1 MTVALLSAGTLSYEV
16 LLVRIFA
23 IEHFHH
29 FAYMAIGIAMLGF
42 GTSGTLMTLLG
53 RLDPERALRWFARSS
68 LLAPL
73 FLVASP
79 ALAHL
84 ISLDSGRLMWDFS
97 QWIRLAGIYLVLA
110 LPFGVAAFAVL
121 VALTVERERAGRI
134 YGASFLGSAAGA
146 VVAIGSLWWFSP
158 VTAVGIPAVVASLGT
173 AVAWLM
179 IHDRRR
185 LHAVGV
191 ALAVPA
197 ITVAALAS
205 PPWRLDVTPYKGLP
219 QVEAYP
225 GATRVAEE
233 ASPLGW
239 AVAVD
244 AHAFRHA
251 PGLSLG
257 FHGRFPRQIA
267 LFLDGQTVGAA
278 TRWEDDAG
286 AAELLDWLPSAL
298 AYVLGNRTAV
308 LIIGAGAGLE
318 IENALVH
325 GARSVTALEL
335 HPGIVAFHNRFGRL
349 PNSPDDDGNVRWVT
363 EYAREYIARSGKRFD
378 LVAIAPGGVLG
389 GGSAGVYSLNEDYLH
404 TVDAYVGYIE
414 LLSEGGVFAVTRWVN
429 VPPRD
434 NVRVILTAAEALRR
448 LEPGAVSR
456 GMLVARSWGTV
467 TILIKPSG
475 FGIPDVDAARVWAGA
490 RGVDLDWYPGI
501 QEPAAEF
508 NLLDDPTFYR
518 AAAAAAVGREAAERF
533 AAAYPFEVAPV
544 SDARPYPH
552 HFLRAGSLPEF
563 LKETR
568 GSWLPFAEWGY
579 IALVATLIQAVVLAG
594 LLMLLPVIARRRRV
608 RSGRLPRVTVYFA
621 AIGLA
626 FMAAEIAAIQQL
638 SLLLGHPVY
647 AVAAVLTAFLVCA
660 GAGSIWSDRI
670 RLDAGW
676 LSGVALVCLLLLGA
690 GFLLSL
696 VHVLQPAHLALR
708 AAAALLVLAPASFL
722 MGWQFPLGLRRLTGD
737 DPALVS
743 WAWAANGFAS
753 VVAAPLSALIAL
765 ELGSPALFVAAA
777 GAYGIAALVYRQGG
791 RRESAAA
798 AQGADR
804 RLAGQGGVG

>member
-53 RLDPERALRWFARSS
+53 PLDPERALRWFARSS

-79 ALAHL
+79 ALVHL
-84 ISLDSGRLMWDFS
+84 ISLDSSRLLWDFT

-110 LPFGVAAFAVL
+110 FPFGVVAFAVL
-121 VALTVERERAGRI
+121 VALTVDRKRAGRI

-146 VVAIGSLWWFSP
+146 VVAVGSLWLFSP
-158 VTAVGIPAVVASLGT
+158 VTALGIPAVVASLGA
-173 AVAWLM
+173 AVAWLT
-179 IHDRRR
+179 IQDRRR
-185 LHAVGV
+185 LYAVGV
-191 ALAVPA
+191 ALATLAV
-197 ITVAALAS
+197 TLAALAS

-225 GATRVAEE
+225 GSARVAEE

-244 AHAFRHA
+244 APAFRHA
-251 PGLSLG
+251 PGLSLA
-257 FHGRFPRQIA
+257 FHGRFPRQTA

-278 TRWEDDAG
+278 TRWEDDSDAS
-286 AAELLDWLPSAL
+286 ALLHWLPSAL
-298 AYVLGNRTAV
+298 AYVLGSRTAV

-325 GARSVTALEL
+325 GARRVTALEL

-349 PNSPDDDGNVRWVT
+349 SSSLDGDGNVRWVT
-363 EYAREYIARSGKRFD
+363 GYAREYIARSRERFD
-378 LVAIAPGGVLG
+378 LVTIASGGVLG
-389 GGSAGVYSLNEDYLH
+389 GGSAGVHSLNEDYLH
-404 TVDAYVGYIE
+404 TVDAYVGYIG
-414 LLSEGGVFAVTRWVN
+414 LLSEGGAFAVTRWVN

-448 LEPGAVSR
+448 VEPGAVSR
-456 GMLVARSWGTV
+456 GMLIARSWGTV

-475 FGIPDVDAARVWAGA
+475 FSVRDVDAARVWAGA

-501 QEPAAEF
+501 EKPAAEF
-508 NLLDDPTFYR
+508 NLQDDPTFYR
-518 AAAAAAVGREAAERF
+518 AAAAAAVGREAAQRF

-552 HFLRAGSLPEF
+552 HFLRTSSLPEF
-563 LKETR
+563 LKESR

-594 LLMLLPVIARRRRV
+594 LLMLLPVIVRRRRV
-608 RSGRLPRVTVYFA
+608 RSGRLPRVVVYFA

-660 GAGSIWSDRI
+660 GAGSAWSDRI
-670 RLDAGW
+670 RSEAGW
-676 LSGVALVCLLLLGA
+676 LSGVALVLLLLLGA

-696 VHVLQPAHLALR
+696 VHVLQPAHLVLR
-708 AAAALLVLAPASFL
+708 AMVAMLMLAPVSFL
-722 MGWQFPLGLRRLTGD
+722 MGWQFPLGLRLLTGG

-753 VVAAPLSALIAL
+753 VVAAPLSAVITL
-765 ELGSPALFVAAA
+765 ELGSPALFVVAA
-777 GAYGIAALVYRQGG
+777 GAYGIAAVVYR
-791 RRESAAA
+791 
-798 AQGADR
+798 
-804 RLAGQGGVG
+804 

>member
-53 RLDPERALRWFARSS
+53 PLDPERALRWFARSS
-68 LLAPL
+68 LLAAL
-73 FLVASP
+73 LLVASP
-79 ALAHL
+79 ALVHL
-84 ISLDSGRLMWDFS
+84 ISLDSSRLLWDFT

-121 VALTVERERAGRI
+121 VALTVQRKRAGRI

-146 VVAIGSLWWFSP
+146 VVAVGSLWLFSP
-158 VTAVGIPAVVASLGT
+158 VTALGIPAVVASLGA
-173 AVAWLM
+173 AVAWLTTQ
-179 IHDRRR
+179 DRRR
-185 LHAVGV
+185 LYAVGV
-191 ALAVPA
+191 ALVAPAV
-197 ITVAALAS
+197 TLAALAS

-225 GATRVAEE
+225 GAARVAEQ

-244 AHAFRHA
+244 APAFRHA
-251 PGLSLG
+251 PGLSLA
-257 FHGRFPRQIA
+257 FHGRFPRQTA

-278 TRWEDDAG
+278 TRWEDDSDAS
-286 AAELLDWLPSAL
+286 ALLHWLPSAL
-298 AYVLGNRTAV
+298 AYVSGSRTAV
-308 LIIGAGAGLE
+308 LIIGAGGGLE

-325 GARSVTALEL
+325 GARRVTALEL

-349 PNSPDDDGNVRWVT
+349 PSSLDGDGNVRWVT
-363 EYAREYIARSGKRFD
+363 GYAREYIARSRERFD
-378 LVAIAPGGVLG
+378 LVTIASGGVLG
-389 GGSAGVYSLNEDYLH
+389 GGSAGVHSLNEDYLH
-404 TVDAYVGYIE
+404 TVDAYVGYIG
-414 LLSEGGVFAVTRWVN
+414 LLSEGGAFAVTRWVN

-448 LEPGAVSR
+448 VEPGAVSR
-456 GMLVARSWGTV
+456 GMLIARSWGTV

-475 FGIPDVDAARVWAGA
+475 FGVRDVEAARAWAGT

-501 QEPAAEF
+501 EEPAAEF

-518 AAAAAAVGREAAERF
+518 AAAAAAVGREAAQRF
-533 AAAYPFEVAPV
+533 AAAYPFDVAPV

-552 HFLRAGSLPEF
+552 HFLRASSLPEF
-563 LKETR
+563 LKESR

-594 LLMLLPVIARRRRV
+594 LLMLLPVIVRRRRV
-608 RSGRLPRVTVYFA
+608 RSGRLPRVVVYFA

-647 AVAAVLTAFLVCA
+647 AVAAVLTAVLVCA
-660 GAGSIWSDRI
+660 GAGSAWSDRI
-670 RLDAGW
+670 RSEAGW
-676 LSGVALVCLLLLGA
+676 LSGVALVPLLLLGA

-708 AAAALLVLAPASFL
+708 AMVAMLMLAPAAFL

-753 VVAAPLSALIAL
+753 VVAAPLSAVIAL
-765 ELGSPALFVAAA
+765 ELGSPALFVVAA
-777 GAYGIAALVYRQGG
+777 GAYGIAAVVFRRGE
-791 RRESAAA
+791 RRECAAP
-798 AQGADR
+798 AQ
-804 RLAGQGGVG
+804 

>member
-29 FAYMAIGIAMLGF
+29 FAYMAIAIAMLGF

-53 RLDPERALRWFARSS
+53 PLTFERALRWFARSS

-79 ALAHL
+79 ALVHL
-84 ISLDSGRLMWDFS
+84 ISLDSSRLLWDFT
-97 QWIRLAGIYLVLA
+97 QWIRLAGIYLLLA
-110 LPFGVAAFAVL
+110 VPFGVAAFAVL
-121 VALTVERERAGRI
+121 VALTVGRERAGRI

-146 VVAIGSLWWFSP
+146 VVAVGSLWVFSP
-158 VTAVGIPAVVASLGT
+158 VTALGIPAVVASLGA
-173 AVAWLM
+173 AVAWLT
-179 IHDRRR
+179 IRDRQDRRR
-185 LHAVGV
+185 LRAVGV
-191 ALAVPA
+191 ALAMPVV
-197 ITVAALAS
+197 TLAALAS

-225 GATRVAEE
+225 GAKRVAEE

-244 AHAFRHA
+244 AAPFRHA
-251 PGLSLG
+251 PGLSLA
-257 FHGRFPRQIA
+257 FHGRFPRQTA

-278 TRWEDDAG
+278 TRWEDDSG
-286 AAELLDWLPSAL
+286 ASALLHWLPSAL
-298 AYVLGNRTAV
+298 AYVLGSRTTV

-325 GARSVTALEL
+325 GARRVTALEL
-335 HPGIVAFHNRFGRL
+335 HPAIVAFHNRFGRL
-349 PNSPDDDGNVRWVT
+349 PSSLDGDGNIRWVT
-363 EYAREYIARSGKRFD
+363 GYAREYIARSRERFD
-378 LVAIAPGGVLG
+378 LVTIAPGGVLG
-389 GGSAGVYSLNEDYLH
+389 GGSAGVHSLNEDYLH
-404 TVDAYVGYIE
+404 TVDAYVGYIG
-414 LLSEGGVFAVTRWVN
+414 LLSEAGAFAVTRWVN

-448 LEPGAVSR
+448 VEPGAVSR

-475 FGIPDVDAARVWAGA
+475 FGVRDVDAARVWAGA
-490 RGVDLDWYPGI
+490 CGVDLDWYPGI
-501 QEPAAEF
+501 EEPAAEF
-508 NLLDDPTFYR
+508 NLLDDPTFYQ
-518 AAAAAAVGREAAERF
+518 AAAAAAAGRKAAERF
-533 AAAYPFEVAPV
+533 AVAYPFDVAPV

-563 LKETR
+563 LKESR

-594 LLMLLPVIARRRRV
+594 LLMLLPVIVRRRRV
-608 RSGRLPRVTVYFA
+608 RSGRLTRVVVYFA

-660 GAGSIWSDRI
+660 GAGSVWSDRI
-670 RLDAGW
+670 RFEAGW
-676 LSGVALVCLLLLGA
+676 LSGIALVLLLLLGA

-696 VHVLQPAHLALR
+696 VHVLQPAHLVLR
-708 AAAALLVLAPASFL
+708 ALAAMLVLAPAAFL
-722 MGWQFPLGLRRLTGD
+722 MGWQFPLGLRRLTGE

-753 VVAAPLSALIAL
+753 VVAAPLSAVIAL

-777 GAYGIAALVYRQGG
+777 GAYGIAAVVYRQGE
-791 RRESAAA
+791 RRESAVAA
-798 AQGADR
+798 
-804 RLAGQGGVG
+804 